1 MLNFLQLNG
10 IMLLAAFLFLL
21 AINCVTILRFRED
34 KRRAIAGARRIP
46 EADLLWLA
54 LIGGAP
60 GALLARKLFRHKTRK
75 EPFSTRL
82 QLIAVVQAG
91 CILGYYLL

>member
-1 MLNFLQLNG
+1 MNSLQLNG
-10 IMLLAAFLFLL
+10 LILVAALLFLL
-21 AINCVTILRFRED
+21 TINCVTILRFRED

-46 EADLLWLA
+46 EADLLALA
-54 LIGGAP
+54 LIGGSP

-75 EPFSTRL
+75 QPFSTRL

-91 CILGYYLL
+91 CVLGYYLL